1 MDGEKEA
8 ALLSTVRL
16 TDLALIALHFSTL
29 SIIKQPRETDARK
42 EEDFVLCHLFVSIS
56 VYQSGHACVCACMC
70 ACMCALVQVF
80 SM

>member
-1 MDGEKEA
+1 MERAEMDGEKEA

-42 EEDFVLCHLFVSIS
+42 EEDFVLFTCL
-56 VYQSGHACVCACMC
+56 
-70 ACMCALVQVF
+70 
-80 SM
+80 